1 MTNKRIRIGKDI
13 TISWEINSPMDLVDT
28 DLTIQMKD
36 PRGNKVDI
44 EDFELVDKTI
54 SFGLR
59 GTAFAYLG
67 NYTLTLWYKKGE
79 VGQTVVDV
87 VGAFEL
93 VGSTE
98 QEDEGCN
105 CGCGALDVSTVDL
118 YGDLTFPIIEGPKG
132 DKGDPGEQGE
142 PGKDGEDGQPGF
154 SPIATVSKSG
164 DTATITITDKNGTTT
179 ATVKDGSDASITIDP
194 TPTQDSNN
202 AVSSGGVY
210 QAIASIP
217 APAPEIFWVTYGT
230 TTATEIQAALD
241 AGKAVMCIHNVT
253 INSNPFTIVY
263 TLESVD
269 RNTYYFIS
277 NILNGNYIYR
287 LTLNKNTSI
296 WNNSSSELQQK
307 SIITSTASTNPSD
320 SNYYSALATKNLI
333 NAVDNKIEG
342 PWTKLVDTILEEDTT
357 GTGSLFNLGQYCSKL
372 KIIALFPANSS
383 ISSNTSCYI
392 ALAKDDTISTT
403 LLIGNQPIRPSSTT
417 KVITEY
423 VYEDGIGWQGI
434 IYQFSTA
441 SFNEDGNNS
450 YAVTGTNVRGENVGA
465 INLVRIYGNQTPLI
479 AGTKIQI
486 WGK

>member
-13 TISWEINSPMDLVDT
+13 AISWEINSPMDLVDT

-36 PRGNKVDI
+36 PKGNKVDI

-59 GTAFAYLG
+59 GTAFAYIG
-67 NYTLTLWYKKGE
+67 NYTLTLWYKKGK

-132 DKGDPGEQGE
+132 DKGDKGDPGEKGD
-142 PGKDGEDGQPGF
+142 PGQNGEDGQPGF

-194 TPTQDSNN
+194 TPTQNSNN

-210 QAIASIP
+210 NAIASIP
-217 APAPEIFWVTYGT
+217 APTPEIFWATYGT
-230 TTATEIQAALD
+230 TTASEIQSAIN
-241 AGKAVMCIHNVT
+241 AGKEVLCYESVT
-253 INSNPFTIVY
+253 GTNYHAIY
-263 TLESVD
+263 TLTTISS
-269 RNTYYFIS
+269 TYYFS
-277 NILNGNYIYR
+277 ANIQQGQFVYS
-287 LTLNKNTSI
+287 LTLNSTNNVWGRLSREIQLKNI
-296 WNNSSSELQQK
+296 L
-307 SIITSTASTNPSD
+307 TSTSTTTPSN

-333 NAVDNKIEG
+333 DAVDNKIG
-342 PWTKLVDTILEEDTT
+342 QPVSFTFTYADDTT
-357 GTGSLFNLGQYCSKL
+357 QTYNLLTS
-372 KIIALFPANSS
+372 NS
-383 ISSNTSCYI
+383 
-392 ALAKDDTISTT
+392 
-403 LLIGNQPIRPSSTT
+403 
-417 KVITEY
+417 
-423 VYEDGIGWQGI
+423 
-434 IYQFSTA
+434 
-441 SFNEDGNNS
+441 
-450 YAVTGTNVRGENVGA
+450 
-465 INLVRIYGNQTPLI
+465 
-479 AGTKIQI
+479 
-486 WGK
+486 

>member
-13 TISWEINSPMDLVDT
+13 AISWEINSPMDLVDT

-36 PRGNKVDI
+36 PKGNKVDI

-98 QEDEGCN
+98 QEDDGCN

-132 DKGDPGEQGE
+132 DKGDKGDPGEKGE
-142 PGKDGEDGQPGF
+142 PGQNGEDGF

-194 TPTQDSNN
+194 TPTQNSTN

-210 QAIASIP
+210 NAIASIP
-217 APAPEIFWVTYGT
+217 APTPEIFWATYGT
-230 TTATEIQAALD
+230 TTAAEIQTALD
-241 AGKAVMCIHNVT
+241 AGKVVMCKYSEYVYSLQHDVSDYYRFYAIAANAT
-253 INSNPFTIVY
+253 QIRIIYISKINDTW
-263 TLESVD
+263 
-269 RNTYYFIS
+269 
-277 NILNGNYIYR
+277 GN
-287 LTLNKNTSI
+287 SI
-296 WNNSSSELQQK
+296 CYVQSSSNML
-307 SIITSTASTNPSD
+307 TSASSSTTPSD

-333 NAVDNKIEG
+333 DAVDAKLEG
-342 PWTKLVDTILEEDTT
+342 PWTKLVDTVLQEDTT
-357 GTGSLFNLGQYCSKL
+357 GALFNLGQYCSKL

-392 ALAKDDTISTT
+392 ALAKDDVTSTT

-434 IYQFSTA
+434 IYQFSTT

-450 YAVTGTNVRGENVGA
+450 YAVTGTNIRGENVGA
-465 INLVRIYGNQTPLI
+465 INLVRIYCNQTPLI
-479 AGTKIQI
+479 AGTKIKI

>member
-36 PRGNKVDI
+36 PKGNKVDI

-59 GTAFAYLG
+59 GTAFAYIG

-87 VGAFEL
+87 VNAFEL

-98 QEDEGCN
+98 QEGEICN

-132 DKGDPGEQGE
+132 DKGEKGDPGEQGL
-142 PGKDGEDGQPGF
+142 PGQNGEDGQPGF

-194 TPTQDSNN
+194 TPTQNSNN

-217 APAPEIFWVTYGT
+217 APAPEIFWCTYGT
-230 TTATEIQAALD
+230 TTASEIQEALD
-241 AGKAVMCIHNVT
+241 AGKVPMVSYT
-253 INSNPFTIVY
+253 SSNSEGI
-263 TLESVD
+263 
-269 RNTYYFIS
+269 
-277 NILNGNYIYR
+277 YIYIHKYSDIHYF
-287 LTLNKNTSI
+287 LCWQDNTKRQITVNGTS
-296 WNNSSSELQQK
+296 WSLSSVALQGTNYK
-307 SIITSTASTNPSD
+307 ISSTASTTPTD
-320 SNYYSALATKNLI
+320 THYYSALATKKLVD
-333 NAVDNKIEG
+333 AVDNKI
-342 PWTKLVDTILEEDTT
+342 
-357 GTGSLFNLGQYCSKL
+357 GQ
-372 KIIALFPANSS
+372 P
-383 ISSNTSCYI
+383 
-392 ALAKDDTISTT
+392 
-403 LLIGNQPIRPSSTT
+403 
-417 KVITEY
+417 
-423 VYEDGIGWQGI
+423 
-434 IYQFSTA
+434 A
-441 SFNEDGNNS
+441 SFTYTYTDNTTQTYNLLTSNS
-450 YAVTGTNVRGENVGA
+450 
-465 INLVRIYGNQTPLI
+465 
-479 AGTKIQI
+479 
-486 WGK
+486 

>member
-13 TISWEINSPMDLVDT
+13 AISWEINSPMDLVDT

-36 PRGNKVDI
+36 PKGNKVDI

-132 DKGDPGEQGE
+132 DKGDKGDTGPQGPQGIQGELGPKGDKGDKGDPGEQGE
-142 PGKDGEDGQPGF
+142 PGKDGQPGF

-164 DTATITITDKNGTTT
+164 DTATITITDKNGTTK

-194 TPTQDSNN
+194 TPTQNSNN

-210 QAIASIP
+210 NAIANIP
-217 APAPEIFWVTYGT
+217 AVSFTYTYTDNT
-230 TTATEIQAALD
+230 TITYNLLTS
-241 AGKAVMCIHNVT
+241 
-253 INSNPFTIVY
+253 NS
-263 TLESVD
+263 
-269 RNTYYFIS
+269 
-277 NILNGNYIYR
+277 
-287 LTLNKNTSI
+287 
-296 WNNSSSELQQK
+296 
-307 SIITSTASTNPSD
+307 
-320 SNYYSALATKNLI
+320 
-333 NAVDNKIEG
+333 
-342 PWTKLVDTILEEDTT
+342 
-357 GTGSLFNLGQYCSKL
+357 
-372 KIIALFPANSS
+372 
-383 ISSNTSCYI
+383 
-392 ALAKDDTISTT
+392 
-403 LLIGNQPIRPSSTT
+403 
-417 KVITEY
+417 
-423 VYEDGIGWQGI
+423 
-434 IYQFSTA
+434 
-441 SFNEDGNNS
+441 
-450 YAVTGTNVRGENVGA
+450 
-465 INLVRIYGNQTPLI
+465 
-479 AGTKIQI
+479 
-486 WGK
+486 

>member
-13 TISWEINSPMDLVDT
+13 AISWEINSPMDLVDT

-36 PRGNKVDI
+36 PKGNKVDI

-93 VGSTE
+93 VGSTY

-132 DKGDPGEQGE
+132 DKGDKGDPGEQGV
-142 PGKDGEDGQPGF
+142 PGQNGEDGQPGF

-194 TPTQDSNN
+194 TPTQNSTN

-210 QAIASIP
+210 SAIASIP
-217 APAPEIFWVTYGT
+217 APTPEIFWATYGT
-230 TTATEIQAALD
+230 TTASEIQTALD
-241 AGKAVMCIHNVT
+241 AGKMPMVRHT
-253 INSNPFTIVY
+253 INNSEGI
-263 TLESVD
+263 
-269 RNTYYFIS
+269 
-277 NILNGNYIYR
+277 YIYLHKFADR
-287 LTLNKNTSI
+287 HYFLCWQDNTKRQI
-296 WNNSSSELQQK
+296 TVYGSSWSLSSNALQATNYK
-307 SIITSTASTNPSD
+307 ISSTASTTPTDNY
-320 SNYYSALATKNLI
+320 YYSALATKNLVD
-333 NAVDNKIEG
+333 AVDGKIG
-342 PWTKLVDTILEEDTT
+342 QPVSFTYTYTDDTT
-357 GTGSLFNLGQYCSKL
+357 QTYNLLTS
-372 KIIALFPANSS
+372 NS
-383 ISSNTSCYI
+383 
-392 ALAKDDTISTT
+392 
-403 LLIGNQPIRPSSTT
+403 
-417 KVITEY
+417 
-423 VYEDGIGWQGI
+423 
-434 IYQFSTA
+434 
-441 SFNEDGNNS
+441 
-450 YAVTGTNVRGENVGA
+450 
-465 INLVRIYGNQTPLI
+465 
-479 AGTKIQI
+479 
-486 WGK
+486 

>member
-1 MTNKRIRIGKDI
+1 MKRIRIGKDI
-13 TISWEINSPMDLVDT
+13 AISWEINSPMDLVDT

-36 PRGNKVDI
+36 PKGNKVDI

-87 VGAFEL
+87 VEAFEL

-142 PGKDGEDGQPGF
+142 PGKNGEDGQPGF

-194 TPTQDSNN
+194 TPTQNSNN

-210 QAIASIP
+210 NAINSIP
-217 APAPEIFWVTYGT
+217 APAPEIFWATYNT
-230 TTATEIQAALD
+230 TTASEIQAALD
-241 AGKAVMCIHNVT
+241 AGKLVMCKRDTFI
-253 INSNPFTIVY
+253 Y
-263 TLESVD
+263 TLTDNNATQFRFFSFY
-269 RNTYYFIS
+269 NIS
-277 NILNGNYIYR
+277 TFRSFGITKSNNGWSGISQHSSL
-287 LTLNKNTSI
+287 LTSNKIKSTS
-296 WNNSSSELQQK
+296 
-307 SIITSTASTNPSD
+307 STNPDDNNVFS
-320 SNYYSALATKNLI
+320 SLATKKRI
-333 NAVDNKIEG
+333 DAVDNKIG
-342 PWTKLVDTILEEDTT
+342 PSVSFTYTYTDNTT
-357 GTGSLFNLGQYCSKL
+357 QTYNLL
-372 KIIALFPANSS
+372 T
-383 ISSNTSCYI
+383 SN
-392 ALAKDDTISTT
+392 L
-403 LLIGNQPIRPSSTT
+403 
-417 KVITEY
+417 
-423 VYEDGIGWQGI
+423 
-434 IYQFSTA
+434 
-441 SFNEDGNNS
+441 
-450 YAVTGTNVRGENVGA
+450 
-465 INLVRIYGNQTPLI
+465 
-479 AGTKIQI
+479 
-486 WGK
+486 

>member
-13 TISWEINSPMDLVDT
+13 AISWEINSPMDLVDT

-36 PRGNKVDI
+36 PKGNKVDI

-142 PGKDGEDGQPGF
+142 PEKDGEDGQPGF

-179 ATVKDGSDASITIDP
+179 ATVKDGSDASITIDS
-194 TPTQDSNN
+194 TPTQNSNN

-210 QAIASIP
+210 NAIASIP
-217 APAPEIFWVTYGT
+217 TPTPEIFWATYNT
-230 TTATEIQAALD
+230 TTASEIQTALD
-241 AGKAVMCIHNVT
+241 AGKTVMCKY
-253 INSNPFTIVY
+253 SNRIY
-263 TLESVD
+263 TLDEIIAND
-269 RNTYYFIS
+269 RCNFHAFSGAGNNCRRIYILINT
-277 NILNGNYIYR
+277 
-287 LTLNKNTSI
+287 NT
-296 WNNSSSELQQK
+296 WGNSSVYLENTGAR
-307 SIITSTASTNPSD
+307 ITSSSSTNPSD
-320 SNYYSALATKNLI
+320 SNYYSALATKNLVD
-333 NAVDNKIEG
+333 AVDAKIEG

-357 GTGSLFNLGQYCSKL
+357 NTGLSVNLNKNCSKL
-372 KIIALFPANSS
+372 KIIAVFPANESL
-383 ISSNTSCYI
+383 SSNTSCYI
-392 ALAKDDTISTT
+392 GMTGHSGSTT
-403 LLIGNQPIRPSSTT
+403 LICGSSPLRSTPA
-417 KVITEY
+417 KVIAEY
-423 VYEDGIGWQGI
+423 TYESGLGWQGVI
-434 IYQFSTA
+434 TQFATA
-441 SFNEDGNNS
+441 TFNEDENNAYS
-450 YAVTGTNVRGENVGA
+450 VIYTNLRGANVGA
-465 INLVRIYGNQTPLI
+465 VYSVRIYGNNVPLI